1 MGTEFPELIRNLC
14 YKSGSTWVSYKD
26 YVNFFEETR
35 GTKAPSLMPYVKGG
49 EIKKHGDYY
58 SVPELVAYENATAI
72 GAMRLQYANA
82 KRKYPENLIRKY
94 ITKFE
99 KEENDGRQL
108 HFHQADAVIMAINA
122 NFSVLTGGPGTGK
135 TTVVSCIIYCMRK
148 ILGADVNICLTA
160 PTGKAARVLRG
171 STGENAT
178 TFHKRFN
185 VTFTSKS
192 GSTFYED
199 VLFVDESSFAD
210 IEMASILFNNVPDGR
225 KVVFIGDVD
234 QLPSVGPGAVLRDII
249 ASGCIPVTMLTHTF
263 RQSNDSTLFTNI
275 QNIRNGCTDIVA
287 GPDYFPIRLDEEA
300 HAFDIIRSEYIKAI
314 KKWGVENTVVLL
326 PYRRKGICSNEANP
340 ILQSVVN
347 PERQAYRY
355 RGTFFKKGDYVMQL
369 QNREEIV
376 NGDVGKVIDV
386 SSAGITVAYVD
397 VNVSYTPDDLGQ
409 LALAYAMTIHKSQG
423 SEYKA
428 VIMVLLD
435 SHKAM
440 LHRNMLYTGVTR
452 AKKECTLIYMD
463 EAYKTAVQTT
473 ADSGR
478 VTFLAEK
485 MKHLKRQ
492 YQMCGITA

>member
-1 MGTEFPELIRNLC
+1 MSSEFPELIRSLC
-14 YKSGSTWVSYKD
+14 YQTGSTWVSRTD
-26 YVNFFEETR
+26 YIAFFREKRKTNPPPLE
-35 GTKAPSLMPYVKGG
+35 PYVKSG
-49 EIKKHGDYY
+49 EIKKHGDYF

-82 KRKYPENLIRKY
+82 KKYYSEDLIRKY
-94 ITKFE
+94 IKQFE
-99 KEENDGRQL
+99 DEENEGRKL
-108 HFHQADAVIMAINA
+108 HYHQADAVIMAINA
-122 NFSVLTGGPGTGK
+122 NFCVLTGGPGTGK

-148 ILGADVNICLTA
+148 ILGAEVNICLTA

-185 VTFTSKS
+185 VTFTSRS
-192 GSTFYED
+192 GSIFYED

-275 QNIRNGCTDIVA
+275 QNIRNGCTDVVA
-287 GPDYFPIRLDEEA
+287 GPDYFPILLENEDN
-300 HAFDIIRSEYIKAI
+300 AFKVIRTEYMKAV
-314 KKWGVENTVVLL
+314 KKWGAENVVVLL
-326 PYRRKGICSNEANP
+326 PYRRKGICSNTANS
-340 ILQSVVN
+340 ILQAAVN
-347 PERQAYRY
+347 PEKQGYNY
-355 RGTFFKKGDYVMQL
+355 HGTFFKKGDFVMQL

-376 NGDVGKVIDV
+376 NGDVGKIIKA
-386 SSAGITVAYVD
+386 SNEGIVVEYVD
-397 VNVSYTPDDLGQ
+397 VTVSYLPQELGQ

-423 SEYKA
+423 SEYKS

-452 AKKECTLIYMD
+452 AKKECTLIYTKD
-463 EAYKTAVQTT
+463 AYEKAVTTT
-473 ADSGR
+473 ADADR
-478 VTFLAEK
+478 ITFLAEK
-485 MKHLKRQ
+485 MRHLKIQ
-492 YQMCGITA
+492 YQMIGK